1 MSFLETRRPAAIE
14 AGKENAMKVM
24 GKAGTEKRLKLEKQ
38 HHKLLAAHARP
49 EMRPHI
55 HPRKKPRP

>member
-1 MSFLETRRPAAIE
+1 MNCREAAASE
-14 AGKENAMKVM
+14 AGREDAMKVM

-55 HPRKKPRP
+55 HPKKKPRP